1 MIMRRKKASQQ
12 LEQVREL
19 INQQLL
25 EEIAPV
31 GGAVFYPHYI
41 QKDGGYECTLYVY
54 EFPYDNLILW
64 GDTFKYHNC
73 ITFLQCEPLDTKKLQ
88 IDLNNALEEYEDRLR
103 NKTIKKI
110 DKQFAVK
117 EIQRLTP
124 LVEMLNNKEEFF
136 RVAIRLVISETTV
149 EKLNE
154 RVNEIQDDLK
164 KQGYKATV
172 LLNEQANESRMPFK
186 SLTKEPTY
194 KRYGKEMPSLTFA
207 GAYPFTYT
215 SLKDFGGVHIGY
227 TDEGGQVVFNSFHKT
242 QNRTSFNGCIF
253 GLSGSGKSTFLL
265 KLAKYQMSI
274 GNKLRFIDPVGQSAH
289 LISLMGGEVVSLD
302 GDKDSKILN
311 PLAKT
316 YSLKD
321 DESEIEAS
329 LSKAETFMRIIAP
342 ALTDHEISL
351 FGNLLKPIYEIKD
364 EPIFSDVL
372 VMVEERLKESDLSN
386 NQRTQLENLQI
397 QLNRIIQNYGRMF
410 NVPSNL
416 NTKDSIGVCYVMR
429 ELVQKDSTV
438 YQAQMFNVLS
448 YLWNELIEIGS
459 PQYKLYTKGE
469 LALEDVI
476 HYSVMIDEA
485 HHILNANNPYGIKY
499 CSTFMREARKY
510 FGGMLY
516 ITHRLKDIVKNGSTS
531 SEDLATLFDMTQYKF
546 IFRENQTAIPLYRQ
560 LFDGQFTERE
570 LAQIPE
576 LKQGEFLLSTVGE
589 PTLKVNSY
597 GMYCD
602 KELEWFGGGV

>member
-1 MIMRRKKASQQ
+1 MIVKRKKASQQ

-19 INQQLL
+19 VSHQLL

-41 QKDGGYECTLYVY
+41 QKNGGYECTLYVY
-54 EFPYDNLILW
+54 EFPYDNPILW
-64 GDTFKYHNC
+64 GDSFKFHNC
-73 ITFLQCEPLDTKKLQ
+73 ITYFQCDPLDTKQLQ
-88 IDLNNALEEYEDRLR
+88 VDLNNALEEYEDRIK
-103 NKTIKKI
+103 NKTTKKI
-110 DKQFAVK
+110 DKQFAFK
-117 EIQRLTP
+117 EIQRLSP
-124 LVEMLNNKEEFF
+124 VVELLNNQEEFF
-136 RVAIRLVISETTV
+136 HVSVRLVISEVTI

-154 RVNEIQDDLK
+154 RVKEIQDDLK
-164 KQGYKATV
+164 KQGYKATI

-227 TDEGGQVVFNSFHKT
+227 TEEGGQVVFNSFHKT

-274 GNKLRFIDPVGQSAH
+274 GNNLRFIDPVGQSAH
-289 LISLMGGEVVSLD
+289 LISSMGGEVVSLD
-302 GDKDSKILN
+302 GAKDSKILN
-311 PLAKT
+311 PLART

-342 ALTDHEISL
+342 TLTDHEIAL
-351 FGNLLKPIYEIKD
+351 FGVLLKPIYEVKE

-372 VMVEERLKESDLSN
+372 SVIEEQLKDDKLSN

-397 QLNRIIQNYGRMF
+397 QLNRIVQNYGRMF

-416 NTKDSIGVCYVMR
+416 DTKAAIGVCYVMR

-448 YLWNELIEIGS
+448 YLWNELIEIGT
-459 PQYKLYTKGE
+459 PQYEAYKRGE
-469 LALEDVI
+469 IELKDI
-476 HYSVMIDEA
+476 ICYSVMIDEA
-485 HHILNANNPYGIKY
+485 HHILNTNNPYGIKY
-499 CSTFMREARKY
+499 CSIFMREARKY

-516 ITHRLKDIVKNGSTS
+516 ITHRLKDIVKDGT

-560 LFDGQFTERE
+560 LFEGQFTEKE
-570 LAQIPE
+570 LNQIPE
-576 LKQGEFLLSTVGE
+576 LKQGEFFLSTIGE

-602 KELEWFGGGV
+602 TELEWFGGGV